1 MKSLIASL
9 LGCTLIMVSA
19 ASAQVLRL
27 EQPVSGAGV
36 LALGG
41 DGIEPCNLPLP
52 GALEGAGRDLL
63 LRLDTAPRTDCI
75 AGDMRDALRIDIN
88 DLVDGGIDGDGLHRV
103 FLVDAAHPER
113 SLGMSFI
120 DLGEGV
126 AWTPESGQWWP
137 ERNVDDDAIGPGT
150 GLFVE
155 IQNGALSLFFAT
167 YDDNGHADWL
177 MAAGR
182 LDGRIFRGDLLRF
195 SGGQPPFGAYR
206 APGAATRVAAIELA
220 FHSPSRAELWLM
232 DGQDDGVRMQVLP
245 LTRFLFGH
253 SADARAW
260 LGEWSV
266 EDGATGLP
274 DRLRFDRAFSA
285 LDGYLL
291 VDASGRYELACRDDA
306 QVQDTLPQRC
316 TLYLLE
322 SGLPVAELDNN
333 ALNAL
338 GGQDSGGNAVR
349 LLRRH

>member
-1 MKSLIASL
+1 MNASVATL
-9 LGCTLIMVSA
+9 LGCTLAMVSA
-19 ASAQVLRL
+19 ASAQVLKL
-27 EQPVSGAGV
+27 EQPVPGAGV

-41 DGIEPCNLPLP
+41 DGIEPCSLPLP
-52 GALEGAGRDLL
+52 GTLEGAGRDML

-75 AGDMRDALRIDIN
+75 AGDMREALRIDIG
-88 DLVDGGIDGDGLHRV
+88 DLADGDIDGDGLHRV

-137 ERNVDDDAIGPGT
+137 ERSIDGAGIGPGT

-155 IQNGALSLFFAT
+155 VQNGALSLFFAT
-167 YDDNGHADWL
+167 YGDDGHADWL

-206 APGAATRVAAIELA
+206 APGAATRVATIELA

-232 DGQDDGVRMQVLP
+232 DEVEEGVRLQALP

-253 SADARAW
+253 PADARAW

-266 EDGATGLP
+266 EEGASGLP

-291 VDASGRYELACRDDA
+291 VDASGRYELACSGDPQA
-306 QVQDTLPQRC
+306 QETLPQTC

-322 SGLPVAELDNN
+322 SGLPVAELDSN

-338 GGQDSGGNAVR
+338 GGQASDGTEVR
-349 LLRRH
+349 LLRR